1 MGIVVAKKDGNQ
13 VAGKSGEDRG
23 VLSFTI
29 RDKTD
34 TVNASYWGTF
44 QFIQQLAQK

>member
-13 VAGKSGEDRG
+13 VAGKSSEDRG
-23 VLSFTI
+23 ALSFTV
-29 RDKTD
+29 RDKND
-34 TVNASYWGTF
+34 TVNITYWGTF